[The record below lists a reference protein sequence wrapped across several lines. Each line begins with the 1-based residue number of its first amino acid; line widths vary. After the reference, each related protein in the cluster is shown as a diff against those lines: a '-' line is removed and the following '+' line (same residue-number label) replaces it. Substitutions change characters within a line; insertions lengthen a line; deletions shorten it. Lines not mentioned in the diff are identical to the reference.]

1 MSVRATIQPDTHAR
15 SALNARLVRIAA
27 VAGIPVEAF
36 FSEPTSVAHAG
47 LIELI
52 RLWDAAPTET
62 VRAEILAGTRAVVAG
77 AADRTR

>member
-1 MSVRATIQPDTHAR
+1 MSVSATIQPDTRAR
-15 SALNARLVRIAA
+15 SARNDQLVRIAA

-36 FSEPTSVAHAG
+36 FSAPTSAAHAG
-47 LIELI
+47 LVELI

-77 AADRTR
+77 ATDRTR